1 MGKKKPN
8 LQFIFCFPTKN
19 LHHELLY
26 AKQINSY
33 STAVMEKSLCD
44 TLGVKMSYRIKL
56 MKFLYSELGRIL
68 KL

>member
-8 LQFIFCFPTKN
+8 LQFICCFPTKN
-19 LHHELLY
+19 LYHELLY

-33 STAVMEKSLCD
+33 STAGMEKPLCD
-44 TLGVKMSYRIKL
+44 TLGVKMSYRVRL
-56 MKFLYSELGRIL
+56 MNFLHSELARIL